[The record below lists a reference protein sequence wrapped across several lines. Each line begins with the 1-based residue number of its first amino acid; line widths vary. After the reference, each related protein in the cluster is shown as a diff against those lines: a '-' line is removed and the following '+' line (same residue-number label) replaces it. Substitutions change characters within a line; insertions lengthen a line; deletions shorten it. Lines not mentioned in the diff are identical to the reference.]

1 MSERIFLSP
10 PHQTG
15 QERRYLDE
23 CLELNWLAPAGPHLE
38 RLERCAAEATG
49 RAGAVAV
56 ASGTAALH
64 LALIQLGLQPGDE
77 VLCSTLTFC
86 ASANPIV
93 YEGGRPV
100 FIDSDDSWNIDPN
113 LVEDELKH
121 MASIGRRPKA
131 IIAVDLFGQ
140 CADLATLQEVASRYG
155 VPLIEDAAES
165 LGASYRDAAGDERP
179 AGGGGW
185 SSIIS
190 LNGNKIITA
199 GGGGLLCSNDERLL
213 KQARFLAT
221 QARDPAPHYQHSR
234 IGYNYRMSNVTA
246 AIGIAQ
252 FEALPQRVAARR
264 QIFDFYSRHLGR
276 LPGITM
282 MPASNALHTNRW
294 LTAIQI
300 DPAAFGADREAV
312 RVALENANIE
322 SRPVWKPLHCQPV
335 FLSCR
340 RRGGEV
346 AETLFR
352 DGLCLPSGSA
362 LTETQLQRIVA
373 CIESVASRR
382 QAA

>member
-15 QERRYLDE
+15 SERRYIDE
-23 CLELNWLAPAGPHLE
+23 CLDLNWLAPAGPHLE
-38 RLERCAAEATG
+38 RLEQVAAEATG
-49 RAGAVAV
+49 CAGAVAV

-64 LALIQLGLQPGDE
+64 LALIHLGVGPGDQ

-93 YEGGRPV
+93 YQGGQPV

-113 LVEDELKH
+113 LVEDELQS
-121 MASIGRRPKA
+121 MAARGQRAKA

-140 CADLATLQEVASRYG
+140 CVDLDALREISTRYG
-155 VPLIEDAAES
+155 VALIEDAAES
-165 LGASYRDAAGDERP
+165 LGATYHGKSGIERP
-179 AGGGGW
+179 AGSGAW
-185 SSIIS
+185 ASIIS

-221 QARDPAPHYQHSR
+221 QARDPAPHYQHSKV
-234 IGYNYRMSNVTA
+234 GYNYRMSNVTA

-252 FEALPQRVAARR
+252 FEALTDRVAARR
-264 QIFDFYSRHLGR
+264 RNFDFYSQQLGS
-276 LPGITM
+276 LAGIEM
-282 MPASNALHTNRW
+282 MPDADYGHSNRW
-294 LTAIQI
+294 LTAIRINPDQ
-300 DPAAFGADREAV
+300 FGADREAV
-312 RVALENANIE
+312 RVALENENIE

-335 FLSCR
+335 FLSCQ

-346 AETLFR
+346 AEALFR

-362 LTETQLQRIVA
+362 LTESQLQRIVNRVR
-373 CIESVASRR
+373 SVQQRR
-382 QAA
+382 RAA